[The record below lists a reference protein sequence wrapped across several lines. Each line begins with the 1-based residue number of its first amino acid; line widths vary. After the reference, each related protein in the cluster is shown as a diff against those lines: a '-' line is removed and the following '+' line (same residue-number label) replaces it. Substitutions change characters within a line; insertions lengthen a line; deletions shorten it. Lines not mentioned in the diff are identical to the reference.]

1 MEKLLW
7 DFDKDLKLKQNL
19 NQLHVQKGIIKLLVL
34 QLQQQQ
40 EIAIVPV
47 LLVVPVVGIKVLRK
61 TEISYGLLIHDK
73 ERAIS

>member
-34 QLQQQQ
+34 QQQQQ
-40 EIAIVPV
+40 QQGIAIVPV

-61 TEISYGLLIHDK
+61 RKLVMDY
-73 ERAIS
+73 